1 MGYFKRYFLLLP
13 NRYKLSL
20 IIGIFVSITICVLL
34 LANMG
39 LSILS
44 TVRAYTTGEGLWSK
58 GQKDAVYHLA
68 RYAHS
73 HDEAEYQAFWD
84 AIAVPLG
91 DHQARVELEK
101 PEPDLAIVY
110 EGFVQ
115 GGNHPDDV
123 AAMATLFRRF
133 RNQRHLSEA
142 IDIWA
147 EGDELIFE
155 LIDLAEKIHAEVE
168 SGAVDE
174 ARMAS
179 LLAEVDRVN
188 LELRPLENQF
198 SRVLGEGG
206 RWMHRTL
213 ISVTTA
219 VAVLLLTLG
228 CLLSWWLLHFVRV
241 AQEKYHHLFET
252 ANDAI
257 LLADAQTG
265 VILDANQKA
274 EELWGMPRQQ
284 LLGMHQRELH
294 PEEGGNKYED
304 RFAQAARGQRLE
316 VEDMY
321 VRRADGSTVPVVISA
336 SLTEVNGQRVLQGI
350 FHDISERQQMEEN
363 LRHTQKL
370 QSLGAMAGGL
380 AHDFNNMLSTIL
392 MRNELALRQSED
404 GQLNRANLEKSLAV
418 TQQAI
423 DLTGKMLAYSGQ
435 GHFELKPVDLNQVV
449 ADRLSMLTTAVSNR
463 ATISLQLAP
472 QLPPIRADLSQINQL
487 LLNLII
493 NSAEAIEEM
502 AHQGT
507 ITIAT
512 AQRQVTES
520 ESVATVTEYPLPP
533 GAYVQL
539 TIADDGMGMDEET
552 AVRIFDPFYSQ
563 KFVGRGL
570 GLPVVLG
577 IMRGHQGGIQVT
589 SSPGK
594 GTTVDL
600 YFPCSQQ

>member
-58 GQKDAVYHLA
+58 GQKDAVYHLV

-101 PEPDLAIVY
+101 PEPDLAVVY
-110 EGFVQ
+110 EGFIQ

-155 LIDLAEKIHAEVE
+155 LIDLAEEIHAEVE

-174 ARMAS
+174 ARIAS

-294 PEEGGNKYED
+294 PEEGGNKYEE

-449 ADRLSMLTTAVSNR
+449 TDRLSMLTTAVSNR

-472 QLPPIRADLSQINQL
+472 QLPPIRADLSQLNQL
-487 LLNLII
+487 LFNLVV

-520 ESVATVTEYPLPP
+520 ESVATATGYPLAS
-533 GAYVQL
+533 GTYVQL
-539 TIADDGMGMDEET
+539 TIIDDGMGMDEET

>member
-58 GQKDAVYHLA
+58 GQKDAVYHLV

-73 HDEAEYQAFWD
+73 QDEAEYQAFWD

-101 PEPDLAIVY
+101 PDPDLAVVY

-142 IDIWA
+142 IDIWT
-147 EGDELIFE
+147 EGDEMIFE
-155 LIDLAEKIHAEVE
+155 LIDLAEEIHAEVE

-179 LLAEVDRVN
+179 LLAEVDRIN

-219 VAVLLLTLG
+219 VAILLLTLG

-252 ANDAI
+252 ASDAI
-257 LLADAQTG
+257 LLADTQTG

-274 EELWGMPRQQ
+274 EELWAMPRHQ
-284 LLGMHQRELH
+284 LLGMHQKDLH
-294 PEEGGNKYED
+294 PDDAGNKYEE

-321 VRRADGSTVPVVISA
+321 VKRADDSTVPVVISA
-336 SLTEVNGQRVLQGI
+336 SITEVNGQRVLQGI

-392 MRNELALRQSED
+392 MRNELALRQSKD
-404 GQLNRANLEKSLAV
+404 GQLNTANLEKSLAV

-435 GHFELKPVDLNQVV
+435 GHFELKLVDLNQVV
-449 ADRLSMLTTAVSNR
+449 TDRLSMLTTAVSNR
-463 ATISLQLAP
+463 ATIRLQLTP
-472 QLPPIRADLSQINQL
+472 QLPPVRADLSQINQL

-512 AQRQVTES
+512 ARRQVTEN
-520 ESVATVTEYPLPP
+520 ESVATVTEYPLPS

-539 TIADDGMGMDEET
+539 TIADDGVGMDEET